1 MALYLSIVIQELDE
15 NTTSKNKQIAKNTV
29 ALYIRMLFTT
39 IVSLYTSRVVLR
51 TLGVDDF
58 GLYGLVGGVVAMLG
72 FINTALSGATSRF
85 ITYELG
91 RNDRVRLSKTF
102 SSAKLIHIGIAVVLF
117 VVAET
122 IGLWIV
128 NSQLVI
134 PSERVVAANIVY
146 QCSILTSVMTILQV
160 PYNASIIAHEK
171 MDVYAIIEIVNTS
184 LKLLIVYL
192 LLVISSDKLII
203 YSVFLLLVA
212 VMVYL
217 TYRIYC
223 RRKFEE
229 CTTNC
234 KSDKSV
240 LKPMLVFAGWDLYGN
255 MSVTVRQQGVNILLN
270 IFYGLAVNA
279 ANSITTMFN
288 GALSGFANNIVVA
301 FRPQIVKSYSMSDWP
316 RFNTLLVN
324 AIQFSSLFV
333 IMLSIPC
340 FFEMEKILEIWLKEV
355 PEYTTSFCRISL
367 IASCFSIVNT
377 VIGAG
382 IHATGDV
389 KRISLIT
396 GTLFLSTLF
405 FAYVLLRLG
414 FEADSVYVAYCVII
428 LGVLISNICILKQQ
442 IAAVKLRLLF
452 LSLFKV
458 LCVTALSLLPVMLCY
473 NSLET
478 GLLRLLLVCT
488 MSALSI
494 SITTYAIVLNH
505 SQREYVKSL
514 VKEKFVKKVWR

>member
-1 MALYLSIVIQELDE
+1 
-15 NTTSKNKQIAKNTV
+15 
-29 ALYIRMLFTT
+29 MLFTT

-51 TLGVDDF
+51 ALGVDDF

-91 RNDRVRLSKTF
+91 RNDVERLSKTF
-102 SSAKLIHIGIAVVLF
+102 SSAKLIHIGIAIVLF
-117 VVAET
+117 ILAET
-122 IGLWIV
+122 IGLWVV

-134 PSERVVAANIVY
+134 PLDRIVAANIVY
-146 QCSILTSVMTILQV
+146 QCSILTSIMTILQV

-171 MDVYAIIEIVNTS
+171 MDVYAAIEIMNTS
-184 LKLLIVYL
+184 LKLLVVYL
-192 LLVISSDKLII
+192 LLITGGDKLIL
-203 YSVFLLLVA
+203 YSIFLLLVA
-212 VMVYL
+212 IIVFM

-223 RRKFEE
+223 RRKFNE
-229 CTTNC
+229 CAIDC

-255 MSVTVRQQGVNILLN
+255 MCVTVRQQGLNILLN
-270 IFYGLAVNA
+270 MFYGLAVNA

-288 GALSGFANNIVVA
+288 AALSGFANNIVVA

-340 FFEMEKILEIWLKEV
+340 FFEMEMILEVWLKEV
-355 PEYTTSFCRISL
+355 PDYTATFCRISL

-377 VIGAG
+377 VIGVG
-382 IHATGDV
+382 IHATGNV

-396 GTLFLSTLF
+396 GSLFLSTLLIAYILLHLD
-405 FAYVLLRLG
+405 FAPS
-414 FEADSVYVAYCVII
+414 SVYVAYCAII
-428 LGVLISNICILKQQ
+428 FFVLISNISILKKQ
-442 IAAVKLRLLF
+442 IANVKLIQLIF
-452 LSLFKV
+452 SIFKV
-458 LCVTALSLLPVMLCY
+458 LCVSALSVIPVYVCY
-473 NSLET
+473 VRLEA
-478 GLLRLLLVCT
+478 GFPRLLLICLV
-488 MSALSI
+488 SVLSI
-494 SITTYAIVLNH
+494 SIISYLIVLNQP
-505 SQREYVKSL
+505 QRDYVNK
-514 VKEKFVKKVWR
+514 VAKEKFFTKIWR

>member
-1 MALYLSIVIQELDE
+1 
-15 NTTSKNKQIAKNTV
+15 
-29 ALYIRMLFTT
+29 MLFTT

-51 TLGVDDF
+51 ALGVDDF

-91 RNDRVRLSKTF
+91 RNDVERLSKTF
-102 SSAKLIHIGIAVVLF
+102 SSAKLIHIGIAIVLF
-117 VVAET
+117 ILAET
-122 IGLWIV
+122 IGLWVV

-134 PSERVVAANIVY
+134 PLDRIVAANIVY
-146 QCSILTSVMTILQV
+146 QCSILTSIMTILQV

-171 MDVYAIIEIVNTS
+171 MDVYAAIEIINTS
-184 LKLLIVYL
+184 LKLLVVYL
-192 LLVISSDKLII
+192 LLITGGDKLIL
-203 YSVFLLLVA
+203 YSIFLLLVA
-212 VMVYL
+212 IIVYL

-223 RRKFEE
+223 RRKFNE
-229 CTTNC
+229 CTIDC

-255 MSVTVRQQGVNILLN
+255 MCVTVRQQGLNILLN
-270 IFYGLAVNA
+270 MFYGLAVNA

-288 GALSGFANNIVVA
+288 AALSGFANNIVVA

-340 FFEMEKILEIWLKEV
+340 FFEMEMILEVWLKEV
-355 PEYTTSFCRISL
+355 PDYTATFCRISL

-382 IHATGDV
+382 IHATGNV

-396 GTLFLSTLF
+396 GSLFLSTLV
-405 FAYVLLRLG
+405 FAYILLRLD
-414 FEADSVYVAYCVII
+414 FAPSSVYVAYCTII
-428 LGVLISNICILKQQ
+428 FFVLISNICILKKQ
-442 IAAVKLRLLF
+442 IANAKLLQLIFSLL
-452 LSLFKV
+452 KV
-458 LCVTALSLLPVMLCY
+458 LCVSALSVIPVYVCY
-473 NSLET
+473 IRIEP
-478 GLLRLLLVCT
+478 GFIRLFLICLV
-488 MSALSI
+488 SVLSI
-494 SITTYAIVLNH
+494 SIISYLIVLNQ
-505 SQREYVKSL
+505 SQRDYVNKF
-514 VKEKFVKKVWR
+514 VKEKLFKTIWR